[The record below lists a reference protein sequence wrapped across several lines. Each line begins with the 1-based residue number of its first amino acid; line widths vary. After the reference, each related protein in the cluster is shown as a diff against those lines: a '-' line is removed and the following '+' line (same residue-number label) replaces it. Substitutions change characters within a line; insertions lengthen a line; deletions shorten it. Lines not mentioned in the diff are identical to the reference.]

1 MTVTVIDRKPSAVQL
16 RIEIPWE
23 EMLPHAEIAARRLSK
38 TKSVNGFRA
47 GNAPYWAAARDL
59 GAMTVLQET
68 LSDAI
73 PATLG
78 AALTQEKLETVG
90 EPSIQVEMLA
100 LDNPTIYTASV
111 LLLPEVTVGDISN
124 IPCKPQSTSVA
135 AEDVDHVMEELRTMQ
150 ATEQSV
156 DRPAGSTDAVT
167 IDLTMNLGGVPV
179 EGGSATGN
187 VVYLDRTHYIVGFPE
202 QLVGMKKGQEKKF
215 QLEFPKEH
223 FQKHLAGKMID
234 FAVTMMDVRQRLLP
248 EPNDALALRVGQP
261 SLEKLRERIHTNLAT
276 EKEQKEADRAEQEL
290 LRCVLEKTRLSE
302 IPDFLV
308 TREAQRMV
316 IELEESVSRDGG
328 VFNDYLRHIGKTR
341 PQLLLDFAPKAL
353 ERVKVALLL
362 RHLGKQEGINA
373 SDEEVERDIAQ
384 AKTLYAKNPDI
395 IEALDREHV
404 REQVRL
410 QLRNKKVIAW
420 LKEKVGK

>member
-1 MTVTVIDRKPSAVQL
+1 VTATVIDRKPSAVQL

-47 GNAPYWAAARDL
+47 GNAPYWAVARDL
-59 GAMTVLQET
+59 GAMAVLEEA

-78 AALTQEKLETVG
+78 DTLIQEKLETVG

-100 LDNPTIYTASV
+100 PDNPTIYTASV
-111 LLLPEVTVGDISN
+111 LLLPEVTVGDISK
-124 IPCKPQSTSVA
+124 ITCKSQSTSVA

-156 DRPAGSTDAVT
+156 DRPAGPADAVT
-167 IDLTMNLGGVPV
+167 IDLTMNLGGVPI
-179 EGGSATGN
+179 EGGSAKGN
-187 VVYLDRTHYIVGFPE
+187 VVYLYRTHYVPGFPE
-202 QLVGMKKGQEKKF
+202 QLVGMKKREEKEF

-234 FAVTMMDVRQRLLP
+234 FKVTMIDVRQRILP
-248 EPNDALALRVGQP
+248 EPNDALALRVGQS
-261 SLEKLRERIHTNLAT
+261 SLEKLRERIHTNLAI
-276 EKEQKEADRAEQEL
+276 EKEQKETDRYEQEL
-290 LRCVLEKTRLSE
+290 LRCILEKTRFSE

-316 IELEESVSRDGG
+316 TELEESVSRDGG
-328 VFNDYLRHIGKTR
+328 VFNDYLQHIGKTR
-341 PQLLLDFAPKAL
+341 PQLLLDVASKAL
-353 ERVKVALLL
+353 ERVKSALLL
-362 RHLGKQEGINA
+362 RHLAQQQNI
-373 SDEEVERDIAQ
+373 SVPDEDVAKDIER
-384 AKTLYAKNPDI
+384 THELYAKNQEVL
-395 IEALDREHV
+395 EALELPRV

-410 QLRNKKVIAW
+410 QLRNKKVLEW
-420 LKEKVGK
+420 LKGQVRK